1 MRDGGEWTKDS
12 PHWTLLIRN
21 TFGWPSSSSRTLH
34 ANRGMSEPRGRLA
47 RWSVSL
53 RAVLAASLGR
63 LARWSASLRAV
74 LAASLGAH
82 RKAQHARVCF
92 AGGRYFSRQRQLREC
107 RCSARSAKRLAES
120 SLGNCMLG
128 VWLCPSRSRAPGGTR
143 GGTGC
148 KGAHHRS
155 RYSPIRTLVRSAPPN
170 HGEVMRGPCQRKGI
184 RSKRDQTPPRHSV

>member
-1 MRDGGEWTKDS
+1 MQITTAPGPVDRTS
-12 PHWTLLIRN
+12 PLPHCPI
-21 TFGWPSSSSRTLH
+21 
-34 ANRGMSEPRGRLA
+34 AIYAVQGMSEPRGRLA
-47 RWSVSL
+47 QCSVSL
-53 RAVLAASLGR
+53 H
-63 LARWSASLRAV
+63 AV

-92 AGGRYFSRQRQLREC
+92 ARRPLLYRQRLLREC

-155 RYSPIRTLVRSAPPN
+155 RYSPFRHGMKAYCGRGQKSLLVPRAGRVGGVGRS
-170 HGEVMRGPCQRKGI
+170 VL
-184 RSKRDQTPPRHSV
+184 VL

>member
-1 MRDGGEWTKDS
+1 MSMPRGA
-12 PHWTLLIRN
+12 LLKLSSVSAKR
-21 TFGWPSSSSRTLH
+21 WPAAAKAPVCMVLSLDVLPAFATTLH
-34 ANRGMSEPRGRLA
+34 ANTGMSEPRGRLA
-47 RWSVSL
+47 RWSV
-53 RAVLAASLGR
+53 
-63 LARWSASLRAV
+63 SLRAV

-107 RCSARSAKRLAES
+107 RCSARSAKPLAES

-155 RYSPIRTLVRSAPPN
+155 RYSPFRTLVRSAPPN

-184 RSKRDQTPPRHSV
+184 RSKRDQIPPPRHSE

>member
-1 MRDGGEWTKDS
+1 MSMPRGA
-12 PHWTLLIRN
+12 LLKLSSVSAKR
-21 TFGWPSSSSRTLH
+21 WPAAAKAPVCMVLSLDALPAFADTIYALQ
-34 ANRGMSEPRGRLA
+34 GMSEPRGRLA
-47 RWSVSL
+47 QCSVSL
-53 RAVLAASLGR
+53 H
-63 LARWSASLRAV
+63 AV

-120 SLGNCMLG
+120 TLGNCMLG

-155 RYSPIRTLVRSAPPN
+155 RYSPFRTLVRSAHVPF
-170 HGEVMRGPCQRKGI
+170 GYRGYLGYPCPLG
-184 RSKRDQTPPRHSV
+184 S

>member
-1 MRDGGEWTKDS
+1 M
-12 PHWTLLIRN
+12 
-21 TFGWPSSSSRTLH
+21 
-34 ANRGMSEPRGRLA
+34 
-47 RWSVSL
+47 
-53 RAVLAASLGR
+53 
-63 LARWSASLRAV
+63 

-120 SLGNCMLG
+120 TLGNCMLG
-128 VWLCPSRSRAPGGTR
+128 VWLCPSRSSAPGGTR

-155 RYSPIRTLVRSAPPN
+155 RYSPFRPWSQAKGRTTRPQSHHRRRHGRQQVSFRKPLLGRARGKESLTEDDIWWTGPFLQVGGVPGRGLVGSLAGRAGRHAKEGAGSRWHPPTLTQVNKALDKRSN
-170 HGEVMRGPCQRKGI
+170 
-184 RSKRDQTPPRHSV
+184 

>member
-1 MRDGGEWTKDS
+1 
-12 PHWTLLIRN
+12 
-21 TFGWPSSSSRTLH
+21 
-34 ANRGMSEPRGRLA
+34 MSEPRGRLA
-47 RWSVSL
+47 QCSV
-53 RAVLAASLGR
+53 
-63 LARWSASLRAV
+63 SLRAV

-107 RCSARSAKRLAES
+107 CCSARSAKRLAES
-120 SLGNCMLG
+120 TLGNCMLG

-155 RYSPIRTLVRSAPPN
+155 RYSPFRHWLKARAERARLGAEIAKNSCFALRLPQGRGQDRCRIVKAPRSAA
-170 HGEVMRGPCQRKGI
+170 
-184 RSKRDQTPPRHSV
+184 SRDHQGRTCWS

>member
-1 MRDGGEWTKDS
+1 MSLDVLPAFAD
-12 PHWTLLIRN
+12 TLYAL
-21 TFGWPSSSSRTLH
+21 
-34 ANRGMSEPRGRLA
+34 RGMSEPRGRLA
-47 RWSVSL
+47 RCSV
-53 RAVLAASLGR
+53 
-63 LARWSASLRAV
+63 SLRAV

-155 RYSPIRTLVRSAPPN
+155 RYSPFRTLVRSGNCAS
-170 HGEVMRGPCQRKGI
+170 RGREWVVDREGPATAVAWMGTDGLSAAVELLLPCVRE
-184 RSKRDQTPPRHSV
+184 R

>member
-1 MRDGGEWTKDS
+1 MRMPRGA
-12 PHWTLLIRN
+12 LLKLSSVSAKR
-21 TFGWPSSSSRTLH
+21 WPAAAKAPVCMVLSLDVLPAGADTIYALP
-34 ANRGMSEPRGRLA
+34 GMSEPRGRLA
-47 RWSVSL
+47 QCSV
-53 RAVLAASLGR
+53 
-63 LARWSASLRAV
+63 SLRAV

-155 RYSPIRTLVRSAPPN
+155 RYSPFRHWLKAHPRITVR
-170 HGEVMRGPCQRKGI
+170 
-184 RSKRDQTPPRHSV
+184 

>member
-1 MRDGGEWTKDS
+1 MGPIARRSTRGYVLQGGRYFS
-12 PHWTLLIRN
+12 RQRLLRECRMHRARQTPEPMAIYAL
-21 TFGWPSSSSRTLH
+21 P
-34 ANRGMSEPRGRLA
+34 GMSEPRGRLA
-47 RWSVSL
+47 QCSV
-53 RAVLAASLGR
+53 
-63 LARWSASLRAV
+63 SLRAV

-155 RYSPIRTLVRSAPPN
+155 RYSPFRTLVRSAPPN

>member
-1 MRDGGEWTKDS
+1 
-12 PHWTLLIRN
+12 
-21 TFGWPSSSSRTLH
+21 
-34 ANRGMSEPRGRLA
+34 MSEPRGRLA
-47 RWSVSL
+47 QCSVSL
-53 RAVLAASLGR
+53 H
-63 LARWSASLRAV
+63 AV

-120 SLGNCMLG
+120 TLGNCMLG

-155 RYSPIRTLVRSAPPN
+155 RYSPFRRWLKTGGAFVRTLGSGGMERRRLLPVISRRGRARANARAPREKPKKIDAC
-170 HGEVMRGPCQRKGI
+170 GAKG
-184 RSKRDQTPPRHSV
+184 KP

>member
-1 MRDGGEWTKDS
+1 MQCPLDLSAFRKFWS
-12 PHWTLLIRN
+12 IRMPR
-21 TFGWPSSSSRTLH
+21 GAGAKPSSSPAKLWPAMRNEPPCMSLDVLPAFADTLH
-34 ANRGMSEPRGRLA
+34 ANTGMSEPRGRLA
-47 RWSVSL
+47 RWSV
-53 RAVLAASLGR
+53 
-63 LARWSASLRAV
+63 SLRAV

-120 SLGNCMLG
+120 TLGNCMLG

-155 RYSPIRTLVRSAPPN
+155 RYSPFRHWLKARFYHSAPL
-170 HGEVMRGPCQRKGI
+170 
-184 RSKRDQTPPRHSV
+184 RS

>member
-1 MRDGGEWTKDS
+1 MPAFAD
-12 PHWTLLIRN
+12 
-21 TFGWPSSSSRTLH
+21 TLH
-34 ANRGMSEPRGRLA
+34 ANGGMSEPRGRLA
-47 RWSVSL
+47 RWSV
-53 RAVLAASLGR
+53 G
-63 LARWSASLRAV
+63 LRAV

-155 RYSPIRTLVRSAPPN
+155 RYSPFRHWLKSLGLPGPVLHYLVLVATLRCRQLDHPPCCSPAALHCRS
-170 HGEVMRGPCQRKGI
+170 RGLSAGGSSRLRCRLEPQGGCA
-184 RSKRDQTPPRHSV
+184 V

>member
-1 MRDGGEWTKDS
+1 MIHAGCWQS
-12 PHWTLLIRN
+12 PCECRLAVTAPDTRSWATSTNSFEPIAIYAL
-21 TFGWPSSSSRTLH
+21 P
-34 ANRGMSEPRGRLA
+34 GMSEPRGRLA
-47 RWSVSL
+47 RWSV
-53 RAVLAASLGR
+53 
-63 LARWSASLRAV
+63 SLRAV

-155 RYSPIRTLVRSAPPN
+155 RYSPFRHWLKAQKGAP
-170 HGEVMRGPCQRKGI
+170 GSRI
-184 RSKRDQTPPRHSV
+184 